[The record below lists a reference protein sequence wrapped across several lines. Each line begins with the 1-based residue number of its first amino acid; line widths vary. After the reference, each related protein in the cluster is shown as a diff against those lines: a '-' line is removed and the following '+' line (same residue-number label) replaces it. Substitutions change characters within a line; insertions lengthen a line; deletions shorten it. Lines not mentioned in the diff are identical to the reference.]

1 MFDRRRALV
10 GTTKH
15 GRMISLGSVLT
26 LVAVFTAGAQ
36 ERRHYAAA
44 VGAVDPAAL
53 GAELEFS
60 KFRLRSD
67 MADGGKQLRCVDAI
81 AWGRWSFCSR
91 LHDGQ
96 SHGQSQDLRRRL
108 TGTSNP
114 RMIVQS

>member
-36 ERRHYAAA
+36 EGRHCAAA
-44 VGAVDPAAL
+44 VGTVDPAAL
-53 GAELEFS
+53 GAELEFGE
-60 KFRLRSD
+60 FRLRSD

-81 AWGRWSFCSR
+81 AWGGGASVLGFMMVNPMVN
-91 LHDGQ
+91 
-96 SHGQSQDLRRRL
+96 LRACDEGIR
-108 TGTSNP
+108 G
-114 RMIVQS
+114 